1 MQVKVNRSI
10 YTRRMRLLLPV
21 LVVSALSA
29 SAQAAFV
36 SSTYGVS
43 VSAPSG
49 WKQVS
54 YPGVVVAFAAPVAP
68 EGFATN
74 VNMTVESLPAGIT
87 LKQYLTA
94 GQAALKRLIT
104 DFRPLSSRRTTL
116 GGQPAQQ
123 QAYSGRQGQ
132 FTLYIAQTI
141 TIKSGRAYVLTGT
154 TLLNRKATLSAPM
167 NAFEKSLKFTR

>member
-1 MQVKVNRSI
+1 MRRDI
-10 YTRRMRLLLPV
+10 YTLVMRLLLPV
-21 LVVSALSA
+21 LALSVLSA

-54 YPGVVVAFAAPVAP
+54 YPGVVVAFAAPVAT

-87 LKQYLTA
+87 LKQYVTA
-94 GQAALKRLIT
+94 GQATLKRVIT
-104 DFRPLSSRRTTL
+104 DFKPINTRSTTL
-116 GGQPAQQ
+116 GGQPAQEQ
-123 QAYSGRQGQ
+123 NFSGKQGQ
-132 FTLYIAQTI
+132 FTLYISQTI

-154 TLLNRKATLSAPM
+154 TVLDRKSTLTTPM
-167 NAFEKSLKFTR
+167 GAFVKSFKFTR

>member
-1 MQVKVNRSI
+1 MTLCRDI
-10 YTRRMRLLLPV
+10 YTRGMRPLLPV
-21 LVVSALSA
+21 LVVFALSA

-54 YPGVVVAFAAPVAP
+54 YPGVVVAFAAPVAT

-87 LKQYLTA
+87 LKQYVTA
-94 GQAALKRLIT
+94 GQATLKRLIT
-104 DFRPLSSRRTTL
+104 DFKPISSRSTTL
-116 GGQPAQQ
+116 GGQPAQEQ
-123 QAYSGRQGQ
+123 TYSGRQGQ
-132 FTLYIAQTI
+132 FTLFISQTI
-141 TIKSGRAYVLTGT
+141 TIKSARAYVLTGT
-154 TLLNRKATLSAPM
+154 TVLDRKATLTAPM
-167 NAFEKSLKFTR
+167 NTFVKSFKFTR